1 MGTTITLKKIYDE
14 LQELKASVASKDDLD
29 ALLETQAILANPDT
43 TRQLAASRADK
54 RAGRTIPIKSVR
66 DLL

>member
-1 MGTTITLKKIYDE
+1 MATTITLKKIYGE

-29 ALLETQAILANPDT
+29 ALLETQAILANSDT
-43 TRQLAASRADK
+43 MRQLAASRADK
-54 RAGRTIPIKSVR
+54 RAGRTIAITSVR